1 VHIVVAYAPT
11 PEGEAALKSSIMEAR
26 LSGAELTIVRVL
38 LSPRG
43 ENTAAARDHAR
54 KVQAERDALG
64 DVATALREDGLDVDA
79 RTLVIGHPTTVAEA
93 VLDVARELDAACLVI
108 GIRRRSPVGKIVL
121 GSDAQDLLLEADC
134 PVLAVKAPS

>member
-11 PEGEAALKSSIMEAR
+11 PEGEAALKRSITEAR
-26 LSGAELTIVRVL
+26 LTGGALTIVRVV

-64 DVATALREDGLDVDA
+64 EVTGSLRADGVEADA

-93 VLDVARELDAACLVI
+93 VLGVARELDAACLVI

-121 GSDAQDLLLEADC
+121 GSDAQDLLLGADC